1 MSELSLYLYAYPD
14 ENCDISD
21 EITCVILD
29 EYIRINKLDFY
40 SIDSDKE
47 FLAKAKRLS
56 KSLKEYIASTDIA
69 AGLELKPITEV
80 ELVVEKVDGPTVKE
94 WVVWKKNKKEEK

>member
-1 MSELSLYLYAYPD
+1 MRELSLYLYAYPD
-14 ENCDISD
+14 EDCDISD

-29 EYIRINKLDFY
+29 DYIHANKLDFY

-56 KSLKEYIASTDIA
+56 KSLKKYIASTDIA
-69 AGLELKPITEV
+69 AALGLKPITEV
-80 ELVVEKVDGPTVKE
+80 ELVVEEVDGPAIKG
-94 WVVWKKNKKEEK
+94 WVVWKKNNKEEK